1 MTARI
6 ALIDTDRAYLQ
17 GQPLGHLATV
27 DDSGAP
33 QNNPIGAFLDEE
45 TGDIVVGGH
54 AMGATRK
61 FHNVQANAHVALVI
75 DDLVSAD
82 PWTVRGLEVRG
93 TAVALFDVDPPV
105 PFMSREVLRITP
117 TWVTPWDS
125 TPACKAG
132 RPEAGAEAPEWRP
145 VEGGP
150 NDDIGRRDE
159 WGIYRPMGRSLSRL
173 DRDPRRHVDSEGS
186 LGDVPHRLLSSSVL
200 ADRSSHAEEG
210 ALTIVNSAH
219 VANRYALLPMSQRPT
234 AVATMTMI
242 RSVCRSI
249 HAFRPVRTS
258 SLRSGRT
265 TE

>member
-93 TAVALFDVDPPV
+93 TAVALSDVDPPV
-105 PFMSREVLRITP
+105 PFMSREVIRITP
-117 TWVTPWDS
+117 TWVTAWGLDPG
-125 TPACKAG
+125 AQG
-132 RPEAGAEAPEWRP
+132 RQ
-145 VEGGP
+145 
-150 NDDIGRRDE
+150 
-159 WGIYRPMGRSLSRL
+159 
-173 DRDPRRHVDSEGS
+173 
-186 LGDVPHRLLSSSVL
+186 
-200 ADRSSHAEEG
+200 
-210 ALTIVNSAH
+210 T
-219 VANRYALLPMSQRPT
+219 
-234 AVATMTMI
+234 
-242 RSVCRSI
+242 
-249 HAFRPVRTS
+249 
-258 SLRSGRT
+258 RSGS
-265 TE
+265 